1 MGLDTVVL
9 VKQVPDTTNVTEEAM
24 KPDGTVN
31 REALPAI
38 MNPEDLNALE
48 EALVIQEKLGGSIT
62 ALTMGPPKAVE
73 VLRECLFRGADR
85 GILLSDK
92 KFAASDT
99 LATSYALMCA
109 VKTLEHYDLILCGRQ
124 AIDGDTAQ
132 VGPQLAEK
140 LGLNQLTNV
149 LEITEVSLES
159 ITVKRGIESGFE
171 VVQAE
176 LPLLLT
182 VNAKANVP
190 RPPKAKKVMALK
202 HAVCGEGV
210 STGASARSGGS
221 CLAQWDHASIG
232 ADEALCGLSGSATKV
247 KKVESVVLKARDVR
261 RVDNTEQGIGELVQE
276 LIADHILG

>member
-1 MGLDTVVL
+1 MGLDMVVL

-48 EALVIQEKLGGSIT
+48 EALAIKEMLGGSIT

-109 VKTLEHYDLILCGRQ
+109 VRTLGRSDLILCGRQ

-149 LEITEVSLES
+149 LEVTEVSPEA
-159 ITVKRGIESGFE
+159 ITVKRGVESGFE
-171 VVQAE
+171 VVQGG

-190 RPPKAKKVMALK
+190 RPPRAKRVLALK
-202 HAVCGEGV
+202 GLECGETV
-210 STGASARSGGS
+210 SSQAEGGLASPI
-221 CLAQWDHASIG
+221 LEHWDHAAIG
-232 ADEALCGLSGSATKV
+232 ADDTLCGLSGSATKV

-276 LIADHILG
+276 LIQDHILG